1 MKYESTKGGWFR
13 LIQVDMGMVQ
23 TREVQG
29 REEEEED
36 AVVVVS
42 WAAEES
48 MRWDE
53 T

>member
-1 MKYESTKGGWFR
+1 
-13 LIQVDMGMVQ
+13 
-23 TREVQG
+23 VQG

-42 WAAEES
+42 WAAKES